1 MPRRKAKRKVTTK
14 TKVTT
19 TTKTIKTEVDGGSE
33 TVTPVTTLATEED
46 WELPSKVR
54 MRLSNVQSNDISG
67 RFFLTCKLFLQPKS
81 CLLPGDSLG
90 NGEKLTSDNGQFTLC
105 MQSDGNLVLYSG
117 DNPLWESRTRGM
129 GHPPYRLVM
138 QENSNLCIYYG
149 SLPVEDYYG
158 YLTTSNMVRHLLPL
172 FMACWCII

>member
-1 MPRRKAKRKVTTK
+1 MFRAMKA
-14 TKVTT
+14 
-19 TTKTIKTEVDGGSE
+19 
-33 TVTPVTTLATEED
+33 TVH
-46 WELPSKVR
+46 
-54 MRLSNVQSNDISG
+54 
-67 RFFLTCKLFLQPKS
+67 FFNMQTFLQSKS
-81 CLLPGDSLG
+81 CLLPGDSLK

-117 DNPLWESRTRGM
+117 DNPLWESRTQGK

-158 YLTTSNMVRHLLPL
+158 STTTSDMVRHLLPL
-172 FMACWCII
+172 FMACWCIIYIKSIKSVIFREYITTTSLT